1 MKLCLI
7 VDNSHE
13 MRDAA
18 YGYLKDRDFMVKEAV
33 DGDEA
38 MSVCDETMPDV
49 ILLDESAYEPRGGAS
64 FLKRLVRRSSGD
76 GPVVIFCS
84 GDSDASQMGAAIL
97 EGASECLVKP
107 FDNELL
113 DFKLAQ
119 AGVRED
125 AA

>member
-13 MRDAA
+13 MRDAT
-18 YGYLKDRDFMVKEAV
+18 YGYLRDRDYIVKEAV
-33 DGDEA
+33 SGEEA
-38 MSVCDETMPDV
+38 MKVCEETMPDV
-49 ILLDESAYEPRGGAS
+49 ILLDESAYERRGGAS
-64 FLKRLVRRSSGD
+64 FLKRLIRRSSRRR
-76 GPVVIFCS
+76 PVVIFCS
-84 GDSDASQMGAAIL
+84 GDPDASQIGAAIL

-113 DFKLAQ
+113 DFKLSQ
-119 AGVRED
+119 AGLRGN